1 MSQEERSEL
10 STELFSD
17 LSSEETE
24 AAEVNTE
31 DSDNYV
37 WDNYREDPSFVET
50 DPEKE
55 DLIVEQEA
63 TVPQTGTRA
72 SSTDYQFLEDPVP
85 PVTEQFIFSYQDA
98 FWPPRN
104 LSSESDLAP
113 EESLLPRGLLNCINE
128 EEEEVFLDANSPI
141 EAEKMPPKVAPE
153 QQYASFKEK
162 VKQFDRKKRVL
173 DRTGDLPDD
182 ETLRA
187 MGDLEQAIEKLAMD
201 MERTNPNLASDYPD
215 VETEND
221 RIFESLVKLRKA
233 KEKWFF

>member
-37 WDNYREDPSFVET
+37 WDNYREDPSFVER
-50 DPEKE
+50 DPEDE
-55 DLIVEQEA
+55 DLIVEQKA
-63 TVPQTGTRA
+63 TVPQTGKRA

-98 FWPPRN
+98 VWPPRN
-104 LSSESDLAP
+104 LSSESEIAP

-128 EEEEVFLDANSPI
+128 EEEEVFFSKSCSN
-141 EAEKMPPKVAPE
+141 
-153 QQYASFKEK
+153 
-162 VKQFDRKKRVL
+162 
-173 DRTGDLPDD
+173 
-182 ETLRA
+182 
-187 MGDLEQAIEKLAMD
+187 
-201 MERTNPNLASDYPD
+201 N
-215 VETEND
+215 
-221 RIFESLVKLRKA
+221 
-233 KEKWFF
+233 